1 MEYVR
6 KMTFLALLIFS
17 FAACNEGAD
26 VRGIPDPAEVEA
38 VTDFSKSVKESA
50 EELERQGYKTF
61 VMEEKDTTYLMQQ
74 YYMVFLKRGA
84 TRNQDSTEAT
94 RLQQEHLA
102 HLSRMAREGYA
113 SLIGPMGDDGE
124 VRGIVVFNTP
134 TQEMADSLA
143 RLDPMVQAGRLEVE
157 VHPWWA
163 AKGGK
168 LE

>member
-1 MEYVR
+1 MEYIR
-6 KMTFLALLIFS
+6 KMAFLTLLLFS
-17 FAACNEGAD
+17 FAACNDGAD
-26 VRGIPDPAEVEA
+26 VRGIPGPAEVEA
-38 VTDFSKSVKESA
+38 VTDFSGSLEESA

-61 VMEEKDTTYLMQQ
+61 LMEEGETTYLMQQ

-84 TRNQDSTEAT
+84 TRNQDSTEAE
-94 RLQQEHLA
+94 RLQREHLE

-113 SLIGPMGDDGE
+113 SLIGPMADDGE
-124 VRGIVVFNTP
+124 LRGIVVFNTP

-157 VHPWWA
+157 VHPWWT